1 MDGDILLLH
10 FFKNFTLMNGYYLK
24 EESRH
29 DPINIA
35 GVVVVTRVPIG
46 VDIHEVGRIT
56 QIRRTLPPIDGTNS
70 KHQYSE
76 YHLYN

>member
-1 MDGDILLLH
+1 
-10 FFKNFTLMNGYYLK
+10 MNGYYLK

-29 DPINIA
+29 NPIRIV
-35 GVVVVTRVPIG
+35 GVVVVARVAIG

-56 QIRRTLPPIDGTNS
+56 QIRRTLPPIDGANS